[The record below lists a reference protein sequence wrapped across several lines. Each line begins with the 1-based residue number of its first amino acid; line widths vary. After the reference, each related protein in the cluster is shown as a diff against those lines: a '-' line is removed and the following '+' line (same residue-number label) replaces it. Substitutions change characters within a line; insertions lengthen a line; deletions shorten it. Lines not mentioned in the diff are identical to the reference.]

1 MIAMLKECCD
11 LLEQKKLKVAFVE
24 SASSG
29 YLSSQFSLYK
39 ECGAQI
45 LLGGLVCY
53 DANLKM
59 SILGVPQDLI
69 DKYSPESPEVTNALA
84 ITGQK
89 LFQEADLIVACSG
102 LLKPGGSECK
112 EKPVGTFFVSVFY
125 KGQTYDY
132 RYLIDGTPEER
143 LDILTEQIADQMMD
157 LIDSKTA

>member
-45 LLGGLVCY
+45 LLVGLVCY

-69 DKYSPESPEVTNALA
+69 DKYSNN
-84 ITGQK
+84 
-89 LFQEADLIVACSG
+89 
-102 LLKPGGSECK
+102 
-112 EKPVGTFFVSVFY
+112 
-125 KGQTYDY
+125 
-132 RYLIDGTPEER
+132 
-143 LDILTEQIADQMMD
+143 
-157 LIDSKTA
+157 

>member
-53 DANLKM
+53 DATWCNLEL
-59 SILGVPQDLI
+59 SNLI
-69 DKYSPESPEVTNALA
+69 RKV
-84 ITGQK
+84 
-89 LFQEADLIVACSG
+89 
-102 LLKPGGSECK
+102 
-112 EKPVGTFFVSVFY
+112 
-125 KGQTYDY
+125 
-132 RYLIDGTPEER
+132 
-143 LDILTEQIADQMMD
+143 
-157 LIDSKTA
+157 